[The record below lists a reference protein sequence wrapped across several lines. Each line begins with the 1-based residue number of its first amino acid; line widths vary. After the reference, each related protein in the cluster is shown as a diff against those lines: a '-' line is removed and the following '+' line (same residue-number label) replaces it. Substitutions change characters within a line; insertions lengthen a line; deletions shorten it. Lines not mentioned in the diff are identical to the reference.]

1 MNKRS
6 TLHFALGAL
15 ALVFLS
21 SSHAGHAEPSV
32 VTPGSYPEGLLW
44 HGGRMLL
51 AEMGADRV
59 SIIDDTKGKREFWR
73 DAGCGP
79 TSIAPFGPIGFLVN
93 CHLGKHVVEVSAT
106 GVTGRRFRT
115 TPGGEPLQDPN
126 ASASDG
132 QGGVFFSDSGDFST
146 TAPATGRIYHLSA
159 RGAMTEV
166 ARDIRY
172 ANGVAFDT
180 ASKTLYVSE
189 HLARRI
195 LALRLDASRRV
206 TASSVFADFS
216 AYPATRTFS
225 YPLAGPDGIAL
236 RPGFLAVAEYGEGRV
251 HLFDR
256 SGGHLHTLNV
266 AMPFVDTVAWDGAG
280 NLYAGGAFSNS
291 TPPYEGQ
298 VVRFTATQ
306 WPSAS
311 LTTDAPKETA
321 AGTLE
326 LDTQSAYSHIR
337 IRKKGTLRSMMFV
350 RDNGN
355 EVFESQVDLARPHV
369 LQFEYPRFL
378 AANFLLQPNPKS
390 VLMVGLGGGMM
401 VHFLR
406 HIDPGLRIDVVEIDP
421 IVVRLADEYFDV
433 RPGAGLNII
442 TADGLKFLADT
453 RKKYDVIYIDAFLKP
468 SAATDATGA
477 PLAQRHRQFY
487 KSLQTKLNPRG
498 LVAFNVNRHARDTE
512 DIRNIRDAFAQT
524 YVFPI
529 PHVYVVIG
537 STDTTRVAY
546 ADLEERGRELD
557 RRFNAPG
564 ISFREVSQFLQR

>member
-1 MNKRS
+1 MNQRN

-21 SSHAGHAEPSV
+21 SSQTGHAEPSV
-32 VTPGSYPEGLLW
+32 VVPGAYPEGLLW
-44 HGGRMLL
+44 HGGRMLF

-59 SIIDDTKGKREFWR
+59 SIIDETNGKREFWR

-79 TSIAPFGPIGFLVN
+79 TAISPFGPSGFLVN

-115 TPGGEPLQDPN
+115 APSSEPLQDPN

-146 TAPATGRIYHLSA
+146 TAPAKGRVYHLSA
-159 RGAMTEV
+159 SGTMTVV

-172 ANGVAFDT
+172 ANGVAFDI
-180 ASKTLYVSE
+180 ASRTLYVSE

-195 LALRLDASRRV
+195 LALRLDTSGRT

-216 AYPATRTFS
+216 QHPATRAFS
-225 YPLAGPDGIAL
+225 NPLAGPDGIAL

-251 HLFDR
+251 HLFDS
-256 SGGHLHTLNV
+256 SGKHQNTLAV

-298 VVRFTATQ
+298 VVRFASTQ
-306 WPSAS
+306 WPSAT
-311 LTTDAPKETA
+311 LATDAPKETA
-321 AGTLE
+321 AGALE

-337 IRKKGTLRSMMFV
+337 IRKKETLRSMMFV
-350 RDNGN
+350 RDNN
-355 EVFESQVDLARPHV
+355 AEVFESQVDLARPHV

-378 AANFLLQPNPKS
+378 AANYLLRPQPKS
-390 VLMVGLGGGMM
+390 VLIVGLGGGMM

-406 HIDPGLRIDVVEIDP
+406 HIDPALQIDVVEIDP
-421 IVVRLADEYFDV
+421 VVVRLADEYFNV
-433 RPGAGLNII
+433 RPGTGLRII

-453 RKKYDVIYIDAFLKP
+453 RNRYDVIYIDAFLKP

-477 PLAQRHRQFY
+477 PLDQRHRQFY

-498 LVAFNVNRHARDTE
+498 LVAFNVNRHARDAE
-512 DIRNIRDAFAQT
+512 DLRNIRDAFAQT

-529 PHVYVVIG
+529 PGEYVVIG
-537 STDTTRVAY
+537 STDATRVAY
-546 ADLEERGRELD
+546 AELEARGRELD
-557 RRFNAPG
+557 RRLNAPG
-564 ISFREVSQFLQR
+564 ISFHAVSQFLQR